1 MPCHKANVRSTG
13 LLNHINSF
21 PFSFGVHPCSFVLR
35 CLISLKPILRF
46 WYIQFGISH
55 SHCRTHY
62 LFTTCRINGF
72 MTTMMM
78 VILRIQYISP
88 MAKYGVVVQPVCLY
102 SPHPHVP
109 RMRRTKSTKHEKRK
123 ANLNRT

>member
-88 MAKYGVVVQPVCLY
+88 MAKYGVVVQPVCLC
-102 SPHPHVP
+102 SPQSSCPKDE
-109 RMRRTKSTKHEKRK
+109 TYKINKT
-123 ANLNRT
+123 